1 MGDPSNADGLNDII
15 YYDDVRIFDETLTPS
30 EIRSLAHSNV
40 SQRNSIATPQID
52 PTFDLSSVFSDPN
65 SNDTLTYSVSVAYE
79 SEPGLATVSISG
91 STLTVDINDA
101 TEGGNAVI
109 EVTASD
115 GTCSSTHTFNLIV
128 LPDKDQDGVADED
141 DLDDD
146 NDGILDTV
154 EGTDT
159 DGDGI
164 PDDDADGDGVPN
176 HLDTDSDN
184 DGCLDSERRD
194 TSLEHLQ

>member
-1 MGDPSNADGLNDII
+1 MAVYMHQKKLSGNIDISNITSISLGDPSNAENLNDII

-40 SQRNSIATPQID
+40 SQRKHYCYPQID

-146 NDGILDTV
+146 NDGIFRY
-154 EGTDT
+154 
-159 DGDGI
+159 
-164 PDDDADGDGVPN
+164 
-176 HLDTDSDN
+176 S
-184 DGCLDSERRD
+184 RRNRY
-194 TSLEHLQ
+194 

>member
-1 MGDPSNADGLNDII
+1 MLIP
-15 YYDDVRIFDETLTPS
+15 
-30 EIRSLAHSNV
+30 HS
-40 SQRNSIATPQID
+40 IKEALCYPQTD
-52 PTFDLSSVFSDPN
+52 PTFDLSNVFTDPN
-65 SNDTLTYSVSVAYE
+65 SNDTLTYTASITYQ
-79 SEPGLATVSISG
+79 SENGLATVSISS

-101 TEGGNAVI
+101 SEGGNAVI

-128 LPDKDQDGVADED
+128 LPDKDQDGIADED

-184 DGCLDSERRD
+184 DGCLDSEEAGYFLG
-194 TSLEHLQ
+194 TSSIVVDAQEEE